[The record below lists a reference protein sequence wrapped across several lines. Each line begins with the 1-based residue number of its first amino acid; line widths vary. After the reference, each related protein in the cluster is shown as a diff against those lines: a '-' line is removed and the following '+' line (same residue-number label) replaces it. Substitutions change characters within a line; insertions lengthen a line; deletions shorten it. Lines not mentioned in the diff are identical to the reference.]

1 MSESRPRYDVLIVG
15 YGPVGA
21 TLANLLG
28 QRGLSV
34 AVADMYRDVYDKP
47 RAINIDQEVMR
58 TFQTIG
64 LVDEIIAGCD
74 PHPGTDFLGA
84 DGELI
89 KYIYSAPPP
98 YPLGWPANLMFVQP
112 QAEQVLR
119 KGVER
124 FSNVD
129 VFLDHEAIE
138 LTQSADQATV
148 KFRKAGGGTVELQA
162 GYVVGCDGAN
172 SPVRRSAGIGQE
184 DLGFSEWWLVVDA
197 WVKGQPVL
205 PPRSTQYCY
214 PQAPTTYVVCSGNLR
229 RWEMKILPHEDPQS
243 YAALDRVKKRL
254 APFVDVDALEFW
266 RTAVYHFHARV
277 ADDWQKQ
284 RVLLAGDAA
293 HQMPPFL
300 GQGLCCGIRDAVN
313 LAWKLA
319 MAIQGTAN
327 PGLLETYTRERK
339 PHMRTLTD
347 ITVELG
353 KVIGETDPVRAA
365 ARDARLREELNSGRV
380 ETVRQNLIPNLED
393 GLIDR
398 GGKRGAGSLSVQ
410 PTVQMPA
417 NGRSGPIL
425 LDDLIGPNFAVLS
438 RRPLAEQAF
447 GGELAE
453 DWRRRGGRAAAIG
466 SDLTAGAGSAGHQ
479 TMILKED
486 GRLFADWMDSL
497 QAEAVIVRPD
507 RVVYGVA
514 HAAEEV
520 APLIRS
526 LLAGVD
532 RR

>member
-1 MSESRPRYDVLIVG
+1 MSARDKLYDVLIVG

-28 QRGLSV
+28 QHGLSV
-34 AVADMYRDVYDKP
+34 AVADMYREVYDKP

-64 LVDEIIAGCD
+64 LVDEIVAGCD

-112 QAEQVLR
+112 QAEGVLR

-124 FSNVD
+124 FANVD
-129 VFLDHEAIE
+129 VFLEHEAIG
-138 LTQSADQATV
+138 LKQSTDHVTV
-148 KFRKAGGGTVELQA
+148 GFRKTDGATIHLKA
-162 GYVVGCDGAN
+162 RYVVGCDGAN
-172 SPVRRSAGIGQE
+172 SPIRRAAGIGQE

-197 WVKGQPVL
+197 WLKGTPKL

-214 PQAPTTYVVCSGNLR
+214 PQGPTTYVVCSGNLR

-243 YAALDRVKKRL
+243 YAALDQVKKRL
-254 APFVDVDALEFW
+254 APFVDTEALEFW

-277 ADDWQKQ
+277 ADEWQRQ

-319 MAIQGTAN
+319 MVIKGTAS
-327 PGLLETYTRERK
+327 PGLLETYTQERK
-339 PHMRTLTD
+339 PHMRTLID
-347 ITVELG
+347 ITVDLG
-353 KVIGETDPVRAA
+353 KVIGETDPARAA
-365 ARDARLREELNSGRV
+365 ARDARLRAGLQSGRV
-380 ETVRQNLIPNLED
+380 ETVRQNLIPNLNA

-398 GGKRGAGSLSVQ
+398 DAGTTTRGAGSLSVQ
-410 PTVQMPA
+410 PKVDRA
-417 NGRSGPIL
+417 AGAVL
-425 LDDLIGPNFAVLS
+425 LDEIIGPNFALLS
-438 RRPLAEQAF
+438 RQPLPDNCIDA
-447 GGELAE
+447 GLAE
-453 DWRRRGGRAAAIG
+453 DWRRRGGRMAAIG
-466 SDLTAGAGSAGHQ
+466 ADPGAAGDGGNDNLTLNES
-479 TMILKED
+479 
-486 GRLFADWMDSL
+486 GRLFADWMEQL
-497 QAEAVIVRPD
+497 QAEAVIMRPD
-507 RVVYGVA
+507 RHVYGVA
-514 HAAEEV
+514 HSVEQI
-520 APLIRS
+520 APLMRS
-526 LLAGVD
+526 LFDGLD